1 MSPVMNAIDGGSAGS
16 RAGTAV
22 ASAAAGG
29 AAAPG
34 GRSAGTAV
42 VLGRAAVPPQAATRT
57 ARAMPQ
63 GLRVMKRSVDEG
75 PEVWAGGFRGR
86 LEQEGEDV
94 AGGLRRAGGGERAPG
109 AREPG

>member
-22 ASAAAGG
+22 ASDAAGG

-57 ARAMPQ
+57 ARAMLQ
-63 GLRVMKRSVDEG
+63 GLRVMKRSVESEEHTSELQSLRHLVCRLLLEKINNLHFPRVIA
-75 PEVWAGGFRGR
+75 PE
-86 LEQEGEDV
+86 
-94 AGGLRRAGGGERAPG
+94 
-109 AREPG
+109 